1 MSKNMKSRPS
11 KTRTF
16 GRLWML
22 FRTAPQLMLS
32 SKVPL
37 HLKAIFGGAIVLYWI
52 LPDLMPFIPID
63 DMVFTMI
70 LIPWFTRIAEKYQ
83 RPTIPTQS

>member
-1 MSKNMKSRPS
+1 MPYNSRTPRG

-16 GRLWML
+16 ARLWML

-37 HLKAIFGGAIVLYWI
+37 HLKAIFGAAIVLYWI

-70 LIPWFTRIAEKYQ
+70 LIPWFTRIAEKYEQ
-83 RPTIPTQS
+83 PTLPTRP